1 MLVDVLRP
9 FSFSRDGVTP
19 ERAEAGQSVD
29 VPDAYAA
36 GLEAEGFVRAVRP
49 QPPRHRPGLFTP
61 PTDDAAALRARY
73 EAATGRP
80 ADRRWGLD
88 RLAQEVVGAEA

>member
-9 FSFSRDGVTP
+9 FTFSRDGVTP
-19 ERAEAGQSVD
+19 EPATPGVPVD

-36 GLEAEGFVRAVRP
+36 GLEAEGYVRRVAP
-49 QPPRHRPGLFTP
+49 QPPAPRPGVFTP
-61 PTDDAAALRARY
+61 PTDDMAALRSRY
-73 EAATGRP
+73 EARAGRP

-88 RLAQEVVGAEA
+88 RLRREVGA